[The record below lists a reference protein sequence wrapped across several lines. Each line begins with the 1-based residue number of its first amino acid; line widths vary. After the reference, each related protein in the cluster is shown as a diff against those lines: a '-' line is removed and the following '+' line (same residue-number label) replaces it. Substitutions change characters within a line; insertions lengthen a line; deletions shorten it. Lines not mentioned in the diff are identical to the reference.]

1 MVCAKTGKNV
11 PIRAGQT
18 LLEAAE
24 EGGVAIDSLC
34 RAGVCGTCRLQV
46 NRGDV
51 VCESNA
57 LDRDDRRNGIVFAC
71 VTTATSDCT
80 VEL

>member
-51 VCESNA
+51 GCESNA
-57 LDRDDRRNGIVFAC
+57 LDEDDRRNGVVFAC
-71 VTTATSDCT
+71 VSTTTSDCT